1 MGGMI
6 AQLVLLLLKADG
18 LDSGVGLV
26 TFGSPGV
33 GSLVDAEML
42 ASVGD
47 TLPPARPPD
56 RSIRT
61 PNDLRVN
68 IVGRG
73 DLVVRGAQRVL
84 SSGLLGRGGGAAGR
98 TTAHVGGVIVV
109 DLPAGSGGIHGL
121 HFHGRRGEY
130 CPPSTVY
137 RLLSRRGGPPRSGE
151 RRSRRMTTGWTKVSP
166 PSASLRL
173 PPLPSFPSL
182 PSHAPL
188 VLQGIGSWQRA
199 GGGDGCPSARTCLG
213 GPVATRPRSLQS
225 RCCLGWPFD
234 G

>member
-109 DLPAGSGGIHGL
+109 DLPAGSGGIHGV
-121 HFHGRRGEY
+121 HSHGMRGEY

-137 RLLSRRGGPPRSGE
+137 RLLSTVYCRDGVDRP
-151 RRSRRMTTGWTKVSP
+151 VQ
-166 PSASLRL
+166 ASD
-173 PPLPSFPSL
+173 
-182 PSHAPL
+182 
-188 VLQGIGSWQRA
+188 V
-199 GGGDGCPSARTCLG
+199 LG
-213 GPVATRPRSLQS
+213 G
-225 RCCLGWPFD
+225 
-234 G
+234 